1 MELRERLLSVH
12 RFDGV
17 ITRIP
22 TATIT
27 DQAPA
32 FIKGIPQRHRG
43 IGQGGADI
51 AVDIVNFRKAIQES
65 MSKIGRSMASK
76 NDEVKRRL
84 APSAERTM
92 FWKVRLPSRSS
103 SKYVIAPPAPS
114 VTRPATH

>member
-17 ITRIP
+17 ITRVQ

-51 AVDIVNFRKAIQES
+51 AVDIVNFTQSHPGIDV
-65 MSKIGRSMASK
+65 K
-76 NDEVKRRL
+76 NRAFHGIKKR
-84 APSAERTM
+84 
-92 FWKVRLPSRSS
+92 
-103 SKYVIAPPAPS
+103 
-114 VTRPATH
+114 